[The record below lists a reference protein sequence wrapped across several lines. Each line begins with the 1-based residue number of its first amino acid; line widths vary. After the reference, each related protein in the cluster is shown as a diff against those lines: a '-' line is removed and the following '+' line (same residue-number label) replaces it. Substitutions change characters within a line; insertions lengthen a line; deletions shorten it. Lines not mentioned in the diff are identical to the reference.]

1 MRISDWSSDVCSSDL
16 YGDGCDDCADGK
28 EPIFGAGFTAKV
40 NDIDGSE
47 SLTKLTITTT
57 NECWPCDPNGLE
69 MPLSPTADPTATN
82 FMIGDQVLEDGKTVD
97 VWAEFPDGTW
107 HLASAD
113 IEISDGVLTLTYAP
127 ELRVQEVDLSAG
139 SDRPFQV
146 RLPQH
151 SDDDF
156 QLNTNLTPQQ

>member
-69 MPLSPTADPTATN
+69 MPLSPTAAPTATN
-82 FMIGDQVLEDGKTVD
+82 FMLGDQVLEDGQTVD
-97 VWAEFPDGTW
+97 VWDGFPVGHW
-107 HLASAD
+107 HTSCAD
-113 IEISDGVLTLTYAP
+113 NHIRHG
-127 ELRVQEVDLSAG
+127 G
-139 SDRPFQV
+139 
-146 RLPQH
+146 
-151 SDDDF
+151 
-156 QLNTNLTPQQ
+156 LNKTFPA

>member
-16 YGDGCDDCADGK
+16 
-28 EPIFGAGFTAKV
+28 
-40 NDIDGSE
+40 
-47 SLTKLTITTT
+47 LTITTT

-113 IEISDGVLTLTYAP
+113 IAISDGVLMLTFATS
-127 ELRVQEVDLSAG
+127 LRVQDVDLSPG
-139 SDRPFQV
+139 SATRSQG
-146 RLPQH
+146 RLPQ
-151 SDDDF
+151 
-156 QLNTNLTPQQ
+156 QLARTATW

>member
-1 MRISDWSSDVCSSDL
+1 
-16 YGDGCDDCADGK
+16 
-28 EPIFGAGFTAKV
+28 
-40 NDIDGSE
+40 
-47 SLTKLTITTT
+47 
-57 NECWPCDPNGLE
+57 

-113 IEISDGVLTLTYAP
+113 IEISDGVLTLTFAP

-151 SDDDF
+151 SDADF
-156 QLNTNLTPQQ
+156 QLTLTVNAQETVVDAHTHTNKHRRNHQASRKEK

>member
-16 YGDGCDDCADGK
+16 
-28 EPIFGAGFTAKV
+28 
-40 NDIDGSE
+40 
-47 SLTKLTITTT
+47 
-57 NECWPCDPNGLE
+57 
-69 MPLSPTADPTATN
+69 
-82 FMIGDQVLEDGKTVD
+82 TVD

-113 IEISDGVLTLTYAP
+113 SEISDGVLTLTFAP
-127 ELRVQEVDLSAG
+127 ELRVQAVDLSAG

-151 SDDDF
+151 SDADF
-156 QLNTNLTPQQ
+156 KLNLKVTAQRSEEHPTELQSLMRNSYAVFCLKKTST

>member
-1 MRISDWSSDVCSSDL
+1 
-16 YGDGCDDCADGK
+16 
-28 EPIFGAGFTAKV
+28 
-40 NDIDGSE
+40 
-47 SLTKLTITTT
+47 
-57 NECWPCDPNGLE
+57 

-113 IEISDGVLTLTYAP
+113 IEISDGVLTLTFAP

-156 QLNTNLTPQQ
+156 QLNLKVTEQEIGRASGRERGWQYV

>member
-1 MRISDWSSDVCSSDL
+1 
-16 YGDGCDDCADGK
+16 
-28 EPIFGAGFTAKV
+28 
-40 NDIDGSE
+40 
-47 SLTKLTITTT
+47 
-57 NECWPCDPNGLE
+57 

-113 IEISDGVLTLTYAP
+113 IEISDGVLTLTFAP
-127 ELRVQEVDLSAG
+127 ELRVQEVDLPAG
-139 SDRPFQV
+139 SARPFQV

-151 SDDDF
+151 SDDAF
-156 QLNTNLTPQQ
+156 PLNLKVTAPANVVTGELDTTHKKAPPPAVLNINKQKSTVTGS

>member
-1 MRISDWSSDVCSSDL
+1 
-16 YGDGCDDCADGK
+16 
-28 EPIFGAGFTAKV
+28 
-40 NDIDGSE
+40 
-47 SLTKLTITTT
+47 
-57 NECWPCDPNGLE
+57 

-113 IEISDGVLTLTYAP
+113 IEISDGVLTLTFAP

-139 SDRPFQV
+139 PDRPFQV

-151 SDDDF
+151 TDHAF
-156 QLNTNLTPQQ
+156 QPNLKRTAQQHLLGRQIPTHKHHTHPQAVTNTQ

>member
-16 YGDGCDDCADGK
+16 
-28 EPIFGAGFTAKV
+28 
-40 NDIDGSE
+40 
-47 SLTKLTITTT
+47 LTITTT

-113 IEISDGVLTLTYAP
+113 IEISDGVLTLTFAP
-127 ELRVQEVDLSAG
+127 ELPVQKVDLSSG
-139 SDRPFQV
+139 SDWPFQV
-146 RLPQH
+146 PLPTH
-151 SDDDF
+151 TADHF
-156 QLNTNLTPQQ
+156 KPTPKVTPQ